1 MTLTTSRL
9 ASRQR
14 AHIRLDSNIV
24 TSARHLY
31 YVFTTVIRLD
41 QNNVINIL
49 FLKRLSKILTLLDM
63 PALVTSLPLAI
74 YRNRSATLVAP
85 MVCQVKVE
93 PGVRD
98 KEPFSRPDQCMTV
111 EHGMTEIPVY
121 TGVFFVWAYIPLE
134 IIRASNSGVVV
145 FEIFGFQTNVRA
157 IAHVPY
163 GEMFAHFFKV
173 PL

>member
-9 ASRQR
+9 ASGQR
-14 AHIRLDSNIV
+14 AHILLKSNIV
-24 TSARHLY
+24 TSAKHLY

-41 QNNVINIL
+41 QTNVINI
-49 FLKRLSKILTLLDM
+49 LKRLSKILTLLDM

-74 YRNRSATLVAP
+74 NRNRSATLVAP

-93 PGVRD
+93 PSARD
-98 KEPFSRPDQCMTV
+98 KEPVSRPDQCIMRV
-111 EHGMTEIPVY
+111 ERGMTEIPVY
-121 TGVFFVWAYIPLE
+121 TGVFAVWAYIPLE
-134 IIRASNSGVVV
+134 IIHASNGGVVV
-145 FEIFGFQTNVRA
+145 FQIFGFQTNVRA

-163 GEMFAHFFKV
+163 GEMVAHFFKV